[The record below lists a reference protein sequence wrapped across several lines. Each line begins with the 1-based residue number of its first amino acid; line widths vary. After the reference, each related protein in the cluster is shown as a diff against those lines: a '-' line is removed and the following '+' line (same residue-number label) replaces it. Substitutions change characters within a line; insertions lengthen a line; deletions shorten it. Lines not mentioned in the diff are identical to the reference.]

1 MTLAIRVIPTLLCRG
16 RQLVKGKAFNSW
28 RSVGVAAQAVRV
40 HQARQ
45 VDELILLDISA
56 TAEGRGPDLKLVE
69 ELATECFMPL
79 SVGGGISSI
88 DHVRDLLRAGADKV
102 VICSAAIE
110 DQRFVRTLA
119 DKVGNQAI
127 VIAIDVRKDKI
138 GHVVYGRNGT
148 KLTQFHP
155 VWWALRCQGL
165 GAGEIMLT
173 RVEHEGT
180 LSGYDLELVRCVSAA
195 LDIPVIAHGGCGSY
209 EHMLQ
214 ALEAGAHAVAAGA
227 MFQFTDATPRAAA
240 QYLAQHGIQT
250 RL

>member
-138 GHVVYGRNGT
+138 GHVVYGRNAT